1 MSMFEGMLIK
11 SSERKGK
18 ERGDSNAKKKKPY
31 TDTKLQRDNNLKKDT
46 TPEVELEKRE
56 ESCLELEKFPRSHST
71 SRRDVYLNENKIENK
86 KKLMLRSETYPNN
99 SNNVGMM
106 VMNSKYDEMEEE
118 ECLFNLNILHSD
130 YTDIARTYSEHG
142 NENYPLMGESIKK
155 DYTIMERERGYGYI
169 AHITDK
175 DIEKRENITIRGKKS
190 NKFYEEKKITECIHT
205 PFDEKEKIN
214 ELFYI
219 LQNVFRSNQKWNV
232 TNLNDILKSLLDNNV
247 QRNVLPVVYFF
258 IYHTYISKKNLNLK
272 NEYNCDELI
281 YKLLFKIHNIRKKRK
296 KCKEKEKFYII
307 KENLDYAHVIQ
318 KRIYNYN
325 LKLVQM
331 ELNIAQLFKKK
342 TYIHYNNRILKIFV
356 NNILKMIIHYIRINK
371 KKEKKNEQL
380 FFIEKKESLFN
391 QESKIREK
399 EKEITK
405 EEIDIEKKKKE
416 IEEKNELIKIYT
428 KQIEENFDEQLHKVC
443 EQINCVDKSIKELE
457 IQIEQKRMEKLNAM
471 QIKANLEEEL
481 DNLLAKKKDLNTSI
495 NFVKNTQE
503 LINEKK
509 MLIVNEKEKVK
520 EASEMLS
527 ETHRT
532 CSQKR
537 SLTNRLI
544 ENLYKII
551 QQFDDQHDEVAIP
564 NGNSVDGFLP
574 IEKHKWDD
582 STTREVQLRRKERQ
596 SRSYIANYSLS
607 MEEIFLLK
615 KIYML
620 KKKLLELEKESNRVK
635 EKKKQLMI
643 DISQFNCEME
653 NINIKKENLK
663 NKKKVLLK
671 NKMLNEIKNVIHDY
685 DELEKTEE
693 VILKQLQKSI
703 DHMNDLKKKHLDL
716 KDERET
722 LKRKS
727 FLLEGKLLKREEI
740 HARRWVISI
749 RKDEPVA
756 GADGEKTDTKEVNTN
771 EADTKEVN
779 TNEADTK
786 EVNTHEADTKEIN
799 TSEEDTKEV
808 NTNGADTKEVNTS
821 EEDTKEVNTNEVD
834 AKEVNTSEADT
845 KEVNKNEV
853 DTKEV
858 NTNEAETKE
867 VNKNEAETKKVP
879 TNEENE
885 REEKILDRDLL
896 FSEES
901 ELEEEDYESKIVLK
915 QVMDEMEGVNIGSD
929 DAVADDVCNDCI
941 MQDDAQEIEEMENS
955 CAQSKDGEDGKSGEE
970 SPIGEY
976 SDVLSEGDS
985 SEMEGENPVCSD
997 NNNVEMDI
1005 NVYGD
1010 FPVRSQHVELQ
1021 NMTENIKMEEN
1032 RIFEEILSRYKDIY
1046 NFHENVNHSI
1056 LEEESYALYNDI
1068 VKEENI
1074 LKTKKLFILKKKKI
1088 ILKKYYQYASE
1099 NSEEEEINI

>member
-31 TDTKLQRDNNLKKDT
+31 TDTQLQSDNNLKRDT

-56 ESCLELEKFPRSHST
+56 ESCLELEKLSRSHST
-71 SRRDVYLNENKIENK
+71 SRRGVYLNENKIENK
-86 KKLMLRSETYPNN
+86 KKLMLKSETYPNN

-106 VMNSKYDEMEEE
+106 VMNSKYDEMEDEEKKVEE
-118 ECLFNLNILHSD
+118 EEACLFNLDILQSA
-130 YTDIARTYSEHG
+130 YTDIARTYSERG
-142 NENYPLMGESIKK
+142 NENCPLMGEFIKK
-155 DYTIMERERGYGYI
+155 DYTTMERERGYGYV
-169 AHITDK
+169 AHISDK
-175 DIEKRENITIRGKKS
+175 DIEMRENITIRGKKS
-190 NKFYEEKKITECIHT
+190 NKFYEEKETTECIHT
-205 PFDEKEKIN
+205 PLDEKEKIN

-232 TNLNDILKSLLDNNV
+232 TNLNDIFKSLLWNNV
-247 QRNVLPVVYFF
+247 QKNVLPVVYFF
-258 IYHTYISKKNLNLK
+258 IYHTYVSKKILNLK
-272 NEYNCDELI
+272 DEYNCDELL
-281 YKLLFKIHNIRKKRK
+281 YKLLFKIHKIRKKRK

-325 LKLVQM
+325 LKLAQM

-342 TYIHYNNRILKIFV
+342 TYIHYNNRVLKIFV
-356 NNILKMIIHYIRINK
+356 NNILKIIIRYIRIKK

-380 FFIEKKESLFN
+380 FFNEKKESLFN

-428 KQIEENFDEQLHKVC
+428 KQIEEKFDEQLHKVC

-457 IQIEQKRMEKLNAM
+457 RQIEHKKMEKLNAI
-471 QIKANLEEEL
+471 QIKANLEKEKKEEL

-509 MLIVNEKEKVK
+509 IFILNEKEKVK

-527 ETHRT
+527 QTHRT

-537 SLTNRLI
+537 CLTNRLI
-544 ENLYKII
+544 ANLYKII

-564 NGNSVDGFLP
+564 DGNSVDGFLP
-574 IEKHKWDD
+574 GEEHKWDD
-582 STTREVQLRRKERQ
+582 STTREIQLRRKERQ
-596 SRSYIANYSLS
+596 SRSYIVNYSHS
-607 MEEIFLLK
+607 MEEIFILR

-620 KKKLLELEKESNRVK
+620 KKKLLQLEKESNRVK

-716 KDERET
+716 KDEREA

-727 FLLEGKLLKREEI
+727 FILEGKLLKREEV

-756 GADGEKTDTKEVNTN
+756 DTKEVNANEADTKEVNANEVNTNEADTKEVNANEVNTNKADTKEVNANEVNTN

-779 TNEADTK
+779 TNKADTK
-786 EVNTHEADTKEIN
+786 EVNA
-799 TSEEDTKEV
+799 
-808 NTNGADTKEVNTS
+808 
-821 EEDTKEVNTNEVD
+821 NE
-834 AKEVNTSEADT
+834 
-845 KEVNKNEV
+845 
-853 DTKEV
+853 
-858 NTNEAETKE
+858 
-867 VNKNEAETKKVP
+867 VP
-879 TNEENE
+879 TNEADTNEADTNEVPTNEADTNEVPTNGENAG
-885 REEKILDRDLL
+885 EEKIRDGDFL

-901 ELEEEDYESKIVLK
+901 ELEEEDYETKIVLK
-915 QVMDEMEGVNIGSD
+915 QVMEEMVSVNIGSD
-929 DAVADDVCNDCI
+929 DAVADDVGNDCI
-941 MQDDAQEIEEMENS
+941 MQDDAQEIGEMENS
-955 CAQSKDGEDGKSGEE
+955 CAQSKDGEDGESGEE
-970 SPIGEY
+970 TPTGEY
-976 SDVLSEGDS
+976 SDALSEGDS

-997 NNNVEMDI
+997 NNNVETDI

-1010 FPVRSQHVELQ
+1010 FPVKIQNVELQ

-1032 RIFEEILSRYKDIY
+1032 RIFEEILSRYKDVYIL
-1046 NFHENVNHSI
+1046 HENVNHSI

-1074 LKTKKLFILKKKKI
+1074 LKTNKLFILRKKKT